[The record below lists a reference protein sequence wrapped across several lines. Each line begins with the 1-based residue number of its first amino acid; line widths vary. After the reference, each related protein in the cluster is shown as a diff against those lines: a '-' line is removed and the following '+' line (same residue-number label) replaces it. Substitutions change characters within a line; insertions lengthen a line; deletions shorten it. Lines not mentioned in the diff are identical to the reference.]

1 MFRRN
6 SRSKRAKR
14 AAGRLPS
21 GEEVRGQVAGLSDDL
36 NEALDSARDAIA
48 RAISSAGQ
56 RGAEAGAQATR
67 KTAELG
73 KEVGRKGVAAGGDLG
88 RKARK
93 RARRMALDAVE
104 RLPEPEQV
112 AELARRAEERLL
124 PEVAKRNRKDRRKRT
139 RRRMAGG
146 AFVAGLG
153 MLIGWLTAPR
163 KGDEVRQAIKER
175 AGAAG
180 GKVAEMRANAMGAN
194 EEAGT
199 TGPSTGTTEP
209 KQGEADVTPLHQ
221 GDGAPA
227 SKQRS

>member
-1 MFRRN
+1 MFRRK
-6 SRSKRAKR
+6 SRTKRAKR

-36 NEALDSARDAIA
+36 SEALDSAKDAIA

-73 KEVGRKGVAAGGDLG
+73 KEVGRKGAVAGGDLG

-93 RARRMALDAVE
+93 RARKLALDAVE

-112 AELARRAEERLL
+112 AELARRAEEKIL
-124 PEVAKRNRKDRRKRT
+124 PEVAKRHRKERRKR
-139 RRRMAGG
+139 RRRTIAGATG
-146 AFVAGLG
+146 IAGLG
-153 MLIGWLTAPR
+153 MLIGWLTAPK
-163 KGDEVRQAIKER
+163 KGDQVRQAIKER
-175 AGAAG
+175 ANAAG
-180 GKVAEMRANAMGAN
+180 GKVAEMRAAGST
-194 EEAGT
+194 EETGT
-199 TGPSTGTTEP
+199 TATATGTTEP
-209 KQGEADVTPLHQ
+209 KQAEADVTPLHQ